1 MLAAAAL
8 LIGAASVAR
17 AQGDAPIGS
26 SSLPPPVTTAD
37 APRPPPVRKPVPRHV
52 APPHHV
58 TVHRVTV
65 HRVTV
70 PSALGTPVVPPRPAP
85 LRRKPHPHIAAKP
98 GIKPAAPASDLA
110 KPAPK
115 PAVKA
120 APAVAA
126 AAAAAGVAAGAA
138 VVAPAAPEPPK
149 IDPAKGT
156 ATGLQLPR
164 WAAFRS
170 DEVNLRSGPGMQYP
184 IDWVYHRRD
193 LPVRIEREFG
203 VWRLIEDQD
212 GTKGWV
218 HQATLTGQRGFLVP
232 GADARTLRASGS
244 ETANAVALLKPG
256 VVGTI
261 RGCAADAAWCEV
273 QAGSYRGWLRR
284 TDMLGV
290 DPGEAVGN

>member
-1 MLAAAAL
+1 MRPPLVLLAAAL
-8 LIGAASVAR
+8 LIGATCVAR

-26 SSLPPPVTTAD
+26 SSLPPPEAAAGT
-37 APRPPPVRKPVPRHV
+37 PRPPVRKPVPKHV
-52 APPHHV
+52 APP
-58 TVHRVTV
+58 

-70 PSALGTPVVPPRPAP
+70 PSVLGTPVMPPRPVP
-85 LRRKPHPHIAAKP
+85 MRRKPHPHIAAKP
-98 GIKPAAPASDLA
+98 GIKPAAPASDLI

-120 APAVAA
+120 APAA

-138 VVAPAAPEPPK
+138 VAAGTAVAAPAAPEPPK

-156 ATGLQLPR
+156 ATGLSLPR
-164 WAAFRS
+164 WAALRS
-170 DEVNLRSGPGMQYP
+170 DEVNLRGGPGMQYP

-203 VWRLIEDQD
+203 VWRLVEDQD

-218 HQATLTGQRGFLVP
+218 HQATLTGRRGFLVP
-232 GADARTLRASGS
+232 GSDERTLRASAS

-261 RGCAADAAWCEV
+261 RGCAADSAWCEV